1 MAGQSW
7 QGSAFAGLA
16 CIFLAGSLGGCAS
29 MSEEECLNADWRL
42 MGFED
47 ALQGRSTAT
56 IAQHRRA
63 CAAVNVT
70 PDLDLYRQGHEEG
83 ARQYCTP
90 ANGYRAGS
98 SGSTYQGICPADLE
112 TAFMRGY
119 QDGRELYTITSEI
132 SRLKGVVTTSEA
144 GIDKLRRDILKLEET
159 IVSADSTP
167 DQRRANLAEI
177 EDLGEDITE
186 LEVTIADARRKLL
199 ELESEQETV
208 TRDHRLLGY

>member
-1 MAGQSW
+1 MARQSW
-7 QGSAFAGLA
+7 QGSAFAGVA
-16 CIFLAGSLGGCAS
+16 CILMAGGLTGCAS

-42 MGFED
+42 MGFTD
-47 ALQGRSTAT
+47 ALQGRSTAAL
-56 IAQHRRA
+56 AQHRRA

-132 SRLKGVVTTSEA
+132 SRLKGVVTTNEV
-144 GIDKLRRDILKLEET
+144 GIDKLRRDIAKLEEG
-159 IVSADSTP
+159 IVSSESTP

-177 EDLGEDITE
+177 ENVGKDITE
-186 LEVTIADARRKLL
+186 MEVVIADAKRRLL

-208 TRDHRLLGY
+208 TREHRLLGY

>member
-7 QGSAFAGLA
+7 QGSALKGLV
-16 CIFLAGSLGGCAS
+16 CILFAGSLSGCAS

-42 MGFED
+42 MGFTD
-47 ALQGRSTAT
+47 ALQGRSTAAL
-56 IAQHRRA
+56 AQHSRA

-144 GIDKLRRDILKLEET
+144 GITKLRRDILKLEEA
-159 IVSADSTP
+159 IVSSDSTP

-186 LEVTIADARRKLL
+186 LEVTIADAKRRLL
-199 ELESEQETV
+199 ALESEQETV